1 MTMFRLIALISGF
14 LFGAGM
20 VVSGMSDPANVMAF
34 LDIFGQWSPD
44 LAFVMGGALL
54 VFAPSYWLVIRRK
67 AEPVCTDQF
76 CLTENKKVDVQL
88 LSGAALFGLGWGI
101 AGICPG
107 PAISSI
113 ANGNIG
119 IVGFVFAMLVG
130 MFIGDVL
137 LGKNKQVSIAKQS

>member
-1 MTMFRLIALISGF
+1 MFRLIALISGF

-20 VVSGMSDPANVMAF
+20 IVSGMSDPANVMAF

-76 CLTENKKVDVQL
+76 CISENNKIDAQL
-88 LSGAALFGLGWGI
+88 LSGSALFGLGW
-101 AGICPG
+101 
-107 PAISSI
+107 
-113 ANGNIG
+113 
-119 IVGFVFAMLVG
+119 
-130 MFIGDVL
+130 VL
-137 LGKNKQVSIAKQS
+137 LVSAQVQPFPLSPTATWGLLALYLRCW

>member
-1 MTMFRLIALISGF
+1 MFRLIALISGF

-20 VVSGMSDPANVMAF
+20 IVSGMSDPANVMAF

-76 CLTENKKVDVQL
+76 CLSENKKIDVQL
-88 LSGAALFGLGWGI
+88 LSGAALFGLGG
-101 AGICPG
+101 
-107 PAISSI
+107 
-113 ANGNIG
+113 
-119 IVGFVFAMLVG
+119 
-130 MFIGDVL
+130 VL
-137 LGKNKQVSIAKQS
+137 QAYVQGLQFLLSPMAT